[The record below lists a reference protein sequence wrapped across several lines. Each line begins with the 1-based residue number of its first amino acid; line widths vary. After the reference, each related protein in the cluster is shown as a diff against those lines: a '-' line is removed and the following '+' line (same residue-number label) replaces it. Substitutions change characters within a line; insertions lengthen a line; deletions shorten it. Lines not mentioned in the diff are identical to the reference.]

1 MSIYVNAALM
11 LAATLGGIVI
21 LARVLQALRSGQGF
35 TVRTR
40 FLTGAQS
47 IARRLAV
54 EETCTVDAKRR
65 LLLVRCGEQRVVLLT
80 GGPAD
85 LVVTVMPAA
94 SGAGA

>member
-21 LARVLQALRSGQGF
+21 LARVLQALRSGQGLAL
-35 TVRTR
+35 RPR
-40 FLTGAQS
+40 FLASAQPM
-47 IARRLAV
+47 ARQLAV

-85 LVVTVMPAA
+85 LVVTAMPTA
-94 SGAGA
+94 SGAVA